1 MPDLN
6 SATSKNPRRYLTSI
20 IFSYLTPKM
29 DYFDKYSR
37 CENDACS
44 RHFRLTLLR
53 KSLRREETKQVR
65 ALTKVILSSGG
76 TRDTT
81 TKRIFDLERVGCQPG
96 EMTWNDSRL
105 NMVNRSRVS
114 SGERRGVAEIERNS
128 VSKARSRQTR

>member
-6 SATSKNPRRYLTSI
+6 SATSKTPRGYLTSI

-96 EMTWNDSRL
+96 EMTWNDSL
-105 NMVNRSRVS
+105 MFDFASHS
-114 SGERRGVAEIERNS
+114 DIFLFLQYL
-128 VSKARSRQTR
+128 SK